1 MRIPLRPAATIL
13 LLPVLGVPLS
23 AQGTSVGSDS
33 ARVTDRMDLS
43 DADHALVTRHGDVA
57 LLLAGDEIVIQ
68 LTDAGLAAIET
79 GDMEEEA
86 EGFGERLIGAMIR
99 AGIREMLDNGL
110 AYPVDRIERAEV
122 VDGRLVLENED
133 GDEIFDLTVDD
144 RDVMADFDER
154 QARVMAREIRARM

>member
-1 MRIPLRPAATIL
+1 MRMTLRPASAIL
-13 LLPVLGVPLS
+13 LIPLLAGPLA
-23 AQGTSVGSDS
+23 AQGTSVESDS
-33 ARVTDRMDLS
+33 ARVVDRMDLS

-99 AGIREMLDNGL
+99 AGVRELLDNGL
-110 AYPVDRIERAEV
+110 AYPIDRIERAEV
-122 VDGRLVLENED
+122 VDGRLVLQDEE

-144 RDVMADFDER
+144 RDVMADFVVRE
-154 QARVMAREIRARM
+154 ARGMAREIRARM